1 MISVILLMANKNC
14 EINKMYKFYLSLYLN
29 KVKCN
34 MKINNNIINNKD
46 KKMLPILKQFYAK
59 IFQLWEF
66 VNIQV
71 CVILRMEKMISKDQ

>member
-1 MISVILLMANKNC
+1 MISVILLMANKNYA
-14 EINKMYKFYLSLYLN
+14 INKMYKFNLSLYLN

-71 CVILRMEKMISKDQ
+71 CVILRMEKMISKDL